1 MSRTRQQTT
10 GVALV
15 VVAALVAV
23 ALVFIAQA
31 WGSTRVL
38 DIPEATRYGNQT
50 FTAPTG
56 HEGQTC
62 RFVVTQTNN
71 RSLHNNTMTLV
82 TNSMTILDVPV
93 ERADSPPS
101 WTTPWV
107 TAGETVTLNLWAEDV
122 SSTGFTVDIEC
133 EVPPSTTTAETTTT
147 TTSGSSTTS
156 IHPDTTVTTAP
167 TETTT
172 STTATTVPLVTTTSS
187 SIPTL
192 TTVPSSIPTTTTK
205 PPTPNGVPTG
215 EG

>member
-1 MSRTRQQTT
+1 MTTSREQRITV
-10 GVALV
+10 GLLV
-15 VVAALVAV
+15 FAALAV
-23 ALVFIAQA
+23 AGFVLAAQA
-31 WGSTRVL
+31 WGATQVL
-38 DIPEATRYGNQT
+38 NIPEATRYGNQT

-71 RSLHNNTMTLV
+71 RSLHNTTMTLV

-133 EVPPSTTTAETTTT
+133 EVPESTTQPPETT

-156 IHPDTTVTTAP
+156 IPPTTTVTVAP
-167 TETTT
+167 PTTIGSTTTTTVETTT
-172 STTATTVPLVTTTSS
+172 STTSMTSTTSA
-187 SIPTL
+187 P
-192 TTVPSSIPTTTTK
+192 PTTL
-205 PPTPNGVPTG
+205 PPTPTGVPTG